1 MRRRLY
7 FMLPHADSARQVV
20 DDLLLA
26 RIEARHI
33 HVLAPRET
41 QLGDLP
47 EASVFQKTD
56 LVHGAQ
62 VGALI
67 GGLLGAVA
75 GVLLVTFPP
84 GKMQLEL
91 VTVLILAIAGAVFG
105 LWVASLAGATVPNSR
120 LKQFRA
126 WIDQGKLLLMADVP
140 FSQQAR
146 IVEIVRRRHPEA
158 IGGGS
163 EPTIPAFP

>member
-7 FMLPHADSARQVV
+7 FMLPHVHSAKQVV

-33 HVLAPRET
+33 HVLAPRDA
-41 QLGDLP
+41 QIGDLP

-56 LVHGAQ
+56 QVHGAQ
-62 VGALI
+62 IGTLT

-75 GVLLVTFPP
+75 GALLVTFPP
-84 GKMQLEL
+84 GKMHLQL
-91 VTVLILAIAGAVFG
+91 VTVLVLALVGAVFG

-120 LKQFRA
+120 LKQFRV
-126 WIDQGKLLLMADVP
+126 WIDQGKLLLMVDVP
-140 FSQQAR
+140 FSEQAR
-146 IVEIVRRRHPEA
+146 IVEIVKRRHPEA
-158 IGGGS
+158 VPGGS

>member
-7 FMLPHADSARQVV
+7 FMLPHVHSAKQVV

-33 HVLAPRET
+33 HVLAPRDAEI
-41 QLGDLP
+41 GDLP
-47 EASVFQKTD
+47 EATLFQKTD

-67 GGLLGAVA
+67 GGLLGAAA
-75 GVLLVTFPP
+75 GALLVTFPP
-84 GKMQLEL
+84 GKMHLQL
-91 VTVLILAIAGAVFG
+91 VTVLIAALVGGVFG

-126 WIDQGKLLLMADVP
+126 WIDQGKLLLMVDVP
-140 FSQQAR
+140 FSEQAR

-158 IGGGS
+158 VPGGS

>member
-7 FMLPHADSARQVV
+7 FMLPHVQSAKQVV

-33 HVLAPRET
+33 HVLAPRDA
-41 QLGDLP
+41 QIGDLP
-47 EASVFQKTD
+47 EATVLQKTD

-62 VGALI
+62 LGTLI
-67 GGLLGAVA
+67 GGLLGAAA

-84 GKMQLEL
+84 GTMRLEL
-91 VTVLILAIAGAVFG
+91 VTVLIAAILGALFG
-105 LWVASLAGATVPNSR
+105 LWVASLAGAGVPNSR
-120 LKQFRA
+120 LKHFRA
-126 WIDQGKLLLMADVP
+126 SIDQGKLLLMVDVP
-140 FSQQAR
+140 FSEQAR

-158 IGGGS
+158 VPGGS

>member
-7 FMLPHADSARQVV
+7 FMLPHLHSARQIV

-33 HVLAPRET
+33 HVLAPRDADI
-41 QLGDLP
+41 GDLP
-47 EASVFQKTD
+47 EATVFQKTD

-62 VGALI
+62 VGTLI
-67 GGLLGAVA
+67 GGLLGALAGIVLVA
-75 GVLLVTFPP
+75 FPP
-84 GKMQLEL
+84 GDMHLQL

-120 LKQFRA
+120 LRQFRA
-126 WIDQGKLLLMADVP
+126 WIDQGKLLLMVDVP
-140 FSQQAR
+140 FAQQAR

-158 IGGGS
+158 VPGGS

>member
-1 MRRRLY
+1 
-7 FMLPHADSARQVV
+7 MLPHVHSAKQVV

-33 HVLAPRET
+33 HVLAPRDAPI
-41 QLGDLP
+41 GDLP
-47 EASVFQKTD
+47 EATVFQKTD

-62 VGALI
+62 VGTLI

-75 GVLLVTFPP
+75 GVLLMTFPP
-84 GKMQLEL
+84 GKMHLQL
-91 VTVLILAIAGAVFG
+91 VTVLILACAGALFG
-105 LWVASLAGATVPNSR
+105 LWAASLAGATVPNSR

-126 WIDQGKLLLMADVP
+126 WIDQGKLLLMVDVP
-140 FSQQAR
+140 FSEQAR
-146 IVEIVRRRHPEA
+146 IVEIVKRRHPEA
-158 IGGGS
+158 VPGGS

>member
-7 FMLPHADSARQVV
+7 FLLPHLQSARQVV

-26 RIEARHI
+26 RVEVRHI
-33 HVLAPRET
+33 HVLARRGVDI
-41 QLGDLP
+41 GDLP

-56 LVHGAQ
+56 LVHGALMGI
-62 VGALI
+62 VIGGAL
-67 GGLLGAVA
+67 GTVA
-75 GVLLVTFPP
+75 GFLLVSFPP
-84 GKMQLEL
+84 GNVQLEL
-91 VTVLILAIAGAVFG
+91 VTVLILALAGALFG
-105 LWVASLAGATVPNSR
+105 VWVASLVGATVPNSR

-126 WIDQGKLLLMADVP
+126 WIDQGKLLLMVDVP
-140 FSQQAR
+140 FTEQER

-158 IGGGS
+158 VPGGT